1 MDGVRT
7 AVAAA
12 VATLVVV
19 GVSGAVVKGALISE
33 PTMLM
38 LTGTGLW
45 VTGRGLRNR
54 FDS

>member
-19 GVSGAVVKGALISE
+19 GVSGAMAKGTLVSE

-38 LTGTGLW
+38 LAGTGLW
-45 VTGRGLRNR
+45 STGRGLRIR
-54 FDS
+54 VDS